1 MQSLKVNMKSY
12 SLNEWND
19 KMTKKEK
26 DLHTDSDLWSLDH
39 TLSELILP
47 LLKRFKAMK
56 RHAYPVTELVEIGV
70 DDEKAMAKKWESVL
84 DEMIEGFESHLSGD
98 DLDQERNLKVKK
110 GLQLFADHYQDLW
123 D

>member
-12 SLNEWND
+12 SLNEESE
-19 KMTKKEK
+19 MTEKK
-26 DLHTDSDLWSLDH
+26 LHADEDLWSLDH

-98 DLDQERNLKVKK
+98 DLDKESNLKVKK
-110 GLQLFADHYQDLW
+110 GLQLFADYYQDLW

>member
-1 MQSLKVNMKSY
+1 MQSLKVNMESY

-56 RHAYPVTELVEIGV
+56 RHAYTVTELVEIGV

>member
-39 TLSELILP
+39 SLSELILP

-110 GLQLFADHYQDLW
+110 GLQLFADYYQDLW

>member
-56 RHAYPVTELVEIGV
+56 RPAYPVTELVEIGV

-110 GLQLFADHYQDLW
+110 GLQLFADYYQDLW

>member
-110 GLQLFADHYQDLW
+110 GLQLFADYYQDLW

>member
-47 LLKRFKAMK
+47 LLKRYKAMK

-110 GLQLFADHYQDLW
+110 GLQLFADYYQDLW

>member
-98 DLDQERNLKVKK
+98 DLDKERNLKVKK

>member
-19 KMTKKEK
+19 RMTKKEK